1 MKKPI
6 FKSKSIPGLSKEY
19 LNTLTDRHYI
29 SKQGGETTKNL
40 GVLSDHGKLGAKSNL
55 ESGQIHNKFIPA
67 GNAKVQE
74 MIKSGEWKEIS
85 SRGWEGIKDK
95 DAAKA
100 KMKETAKLA
109 QTPES
114 KAKMQATKSKNRVI
128 RELEFYNQL
137 NEVHTTKESDQIAL
151 SMGFSTRWGRRIII
165 KLGTKISF
173 DGRVS
178 TYKKQD

>member
-1 MKKPI
+1 MAEYRKIELK
-6 FKSKSIPGLSKEY
+6 GLEN
-19 LNTLTDRHYI
+19 LDD
-29 SKQGGETTKNL
+29 TKYSLANL
-40 GVLSDHGKLGAKSNL
+40 ALSENGKLGAQSNL
-55 ESGQIHNKFIPA
+55 KSGQIKDFIKA
-67 GNAKVQE
+67 GHDRIKE
-74 MIKSGEWKEIS
+74 MIESGEWKEIS

-137 NEVHTTKESDQIAL
+137 NKVHTTKESDQIAL